1 LINDLQ
7 SSSIQDCQL
16 TVVLLQVEV
25 DQIAQG
31 DDGRSLVP
39 DLQVPHQLLNLPEK
53 SSFLFIHRRQSN
65 QYFIYCLN
73 LKHFVLQANIGGIYL
88 VKLVNN
94 LLGLYIYKH
103 RYCYSLFRLDSSLPL
118 YLIVFLKNK

>member
-16 TVVLLQVEV
+16 AVVLLQVEV

-53 SSFLFIHRRQSN
+53 SSFIVVKSTNILLKFINLFGQTC
-65 QYFIYCLN
+65 Q
-73 LKHFVLQANIGGIYL
+73 
-88 VKLVNN
+88 
-94 LLGLYIYKH
+94 
-103 RYCYSLFRLDSSLPL
+103 
-118 YLIVFLKNK
+118 